1 MSETMVDVLIYL
13 FENYMAG
20 DEESGEE
27 EAGESEAAPVN
38 QHELEQELSAAGFGT
53 MEITQALDW
62 LDELASRMSTGEGVS
77 PSGGSTRIY
86 TEAEQRKLDVD
97 GCGLLMFL
105 EQSGIL
111 DPLSR
116 ELVVERALA
125 IRQAAISVEELKWI
139 VLLVLMNRPGQEE
152 AFFQM
157 EDLVY
162 DEAPL
167 YLH

>member
-20 DEESGEE
+20 EEST
-27 EAGESEAAPVN
+27 PID
-38 QHELEQELSAAGFGT
+38 QHELEQELSQAGFGT
-53 MEITQALDW
+53 IEISQALNW
-62 LDELASRMSTGEGVS
+62 LDELASSMGTGDGVS
-77 PSGGSTRIY
+77 PSGGSMRVY
-86 TEAEQRKLDVD
+86 TEPEQRKLDVE
-97 GCGLLMFL
+97 GCSLLMFL
-105 EQSGIL
+105 EQTGIL
-111 DPLSR
+111 DPVSR
-116 ELVVERALA
+116 ELVIDRALA
-125 IRQAAISVEELKWI
+125 IRQAAVSVEELKWI
-139 VLLVLMNRPGQEE
+139 VLLVLMNRPGQAQ

>member
-20 DEESGEE
+20 EDS
-27 EAGESEAAPVN
+27 APVA
-38 QHELEQELSAAGFGT
+38 QHELEQELSQAGFGA

-62 LDELASRMSTGEGVS
+62 LDELASRMSAGEGAS
-77 PSGGSTRIY
+77 PSGGSMRVY
-86 TEAEQRKLDVD
+86 TELERGKLDLD
-97 GCGLLMFL
+97 GCSLLMFL

-111 DPLSR
+111 DSVSR
-116 ELVVERALA
+116 ELVIDRALA
-125 IRQAAISVEELKWI
+125 IRQAVISVEELKWI
-139 VLLVLMNRPGQEE
+139 VLLVLLNRPGQEQ

-157 EDLVY
+157 EDMVY
-162 DEAPL
+162 DEAPA

>member
-13 FENYMAG
+13 FENYMAS
-20 DEESGEE
+20 EEP
-27 EAGESEAAPVN
+27 APVG
-38 QHELEQELSAAGFGT
+38 QHALEQELSQAGFGT
-53 MEITQALDW
+53 LEITQALDW
-62 LDELASRMSTGEGVS
+62 LDELALRMSGADRLATTAS
-77 PSGGSTRIY
+77 AGSIRVY
-86 TEAEQRKLDVD
+86 AEPEQRKLEVD

-111 DPLSR
+111 DPISR
-116 ELVVERALA
+116 ELVIDRALA

-139 VLLVLMNRPGQEE
+139 VLLVLMNRPGQEQ

-157 EDLVY
+157 EDMVY
-162 DEAPL
+162 EEAPV